1 MRTADLA
8 ELRALVTRLASDQ
21 RVEPASVPPQG
32 WMIDAD
38 GVLRHE
44 RVPFF
49 DLVGIRSE
57 GADARV
63 IMRQPEQALVGL
75 LVTRIDGALHALLTA
90 RCEPGLHGGCQL
102 SATVQSTPTN
112 YLRRHGGAATPHIEL
127 LLEPG
132 DGRTVLHDS
141 VQYDWAQHYWGKTK
155 RILAV
160 ELPAPIEPQ
169 GEAIWVAEGVL
180 RELLTQDFAITAD
193 LRTVLAAVLPAPAR
207 ASAVAAAA
215 VLDQERRRDVPVPA
229 AAPCRLDEVPG
240 WSTDAPVSVRAVQV
254 SSPSR
259 EVTAW
264 QQPLLEIRD
273 HQHVL
278 LPVRGELDEPE
289 ALRFAVQCRTAVG
302 LDGRQLWFP
311 ADHAADP
318 RRSLARVVTSAEG
331 GRFWLHEVTLELCSA
346 LAEVDDPSV
355 RWLSLAELD
364 ALCRADAATALE
376 LRLALSVALA
386 VTMSAGVAP

>member
-1 MRTADLA
+1 
-8 ELRALVTRLASDQ
+8 
-21 RVEPASVPPQG
+21 
-32 WMIDAD
+32 MIDEH

-44 RVPFF
+44 RVSFF
-49 DLVGIRSE
+49 DVVGIRPP
-57 GADARV
+57 GAEARV

-75 LVTRIDGALHALLTA
+75 LVTRIDGVLHALLTA

-112 YLRRHGGAATPHIEL
+112 YLRRHGGAATPHIDL
-127 LLEPG
+127 LLTPG
-132 DGRTVLHDS
+132 DGRAVLHDS
-141 VQYDWAQHYWGKTK
+141 VQFDWAQHYWGKTK

-160 ELPAPIEPQ
+160 ELPAPIEPE
-169 GEAIWVAEGVL
+169 GETIWVAEPVL

-193 LRTVLAAVLPAPAR
+193 LRTVLAAVLPPPAG
-207 ASAVAAAA
+207 ASAVAVAA
-215 VLDQERRRDVPVPA
+215 VIDQERVRDLSVPT

-259 EVTAW
+259 EVTDW

-273 HQHVL
+273 HQHVR
-278 LPVRGELDEPE
+278 LPVRGEVDEPE
-289 ALRFAVQCRTAVG
+289 ALRFGVQRRTAVG

-311 ADHAADP
+311 ADHVADP
-318 RRSLARVVTSAEG
+318 RHSLARVRTSAEG

-346 LAEVDDPSV
+346 LPEVDDTSV

-364 ALCRADAATALE
+364 ALCHTDEATALE
-376 LRLALSVALA
+376 LRLALSVVIA
-386 VTMSAGVAP
+386 VTTSAGVAP